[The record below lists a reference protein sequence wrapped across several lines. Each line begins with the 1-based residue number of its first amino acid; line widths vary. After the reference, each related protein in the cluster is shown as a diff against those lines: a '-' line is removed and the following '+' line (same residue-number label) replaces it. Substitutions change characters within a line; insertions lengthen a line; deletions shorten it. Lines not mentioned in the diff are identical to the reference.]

1 MTCAWEG
8 EVTGATTERW
18 RFVVKEVV
26 RGGLERMRW
35 EAVVEEGNEEMD
47 EGRDSR
53 RGMRRA

>member
-1 MTCAWEG
+1 M
-8 EVTGATTERW
+8 
-18 RFVVKEVV
+18 VKEVV